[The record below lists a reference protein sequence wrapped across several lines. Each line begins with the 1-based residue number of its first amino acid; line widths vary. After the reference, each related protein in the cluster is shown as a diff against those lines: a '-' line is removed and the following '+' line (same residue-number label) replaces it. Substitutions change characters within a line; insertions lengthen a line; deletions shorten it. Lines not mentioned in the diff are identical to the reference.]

1 MEERSTGPL
10 LDGVLFFVGGGDT
23 LGEGTEDEVVRA
35 LRGRK
40 GLSVAVESGVVV
52 GGGVG
57 VGTVVAGLV
66 LGGIGKWL
74 CIWCCIWCC
83 LCAAAAAAA
92 ATLCRRE
99 RLWPKDGF
107 RMLSMEKG
115 SGLRWGCGL
124 CCCCCCCCWAAA
136 AASGRKGWKR
146 RGGAGRAV
154 GEPAGM
160 EVMVAVIPVI
170 VGECE
175 PEEAGEDGSGVS
187 VTRISGLGGHDDIM
201 AETASAGAEEASFS
215 EWGGLAGSTI
225 STGRLSRLIMASL
238 FLSTRQRCPCLSVGR
253 SSTTSPHE
261 NWQRRRG
268 ERPTAQ

>member
-1 MEERSTGPL
+1 
-10 LDGVLFFVGGGDT
+10 
-23 LGEGTEDEVVRA
+23 
-35 LRGRK
+35 
-40 GLSVAVESGVVV
+40 
-52 GGGVG
+52 
-57 VGTVVAGLV
+57 
-66 LGGIGKWL
+66 
-74 CIWCCIWCC
+74 
-83 LCAAAAAAA
+83 
-92 ATLCRRE
+92 
-99 RLWPKDGF
+99 
-107 RMLSMEKG
+107 MEKG

-124 CCCCCCCCWAAA
+124 CCWCCCWAAA

-154 GEPAGM
+154 GETAGM
-160 EVMVAVIPVI
+160 EFIVVVIPV

-187 VTRISGLGGHDDIM
+187 VTLISGLGGHDDIM
-201 AETASAGAEEASFS
+201 AETASAAEEASFS

-225 STGRLSRLIMASL
+225 STGRLSRLIMASDVFLVSL
-238 FLSTRQRCPCLSVGR
+238 FLSTRQRRPCLSVGR